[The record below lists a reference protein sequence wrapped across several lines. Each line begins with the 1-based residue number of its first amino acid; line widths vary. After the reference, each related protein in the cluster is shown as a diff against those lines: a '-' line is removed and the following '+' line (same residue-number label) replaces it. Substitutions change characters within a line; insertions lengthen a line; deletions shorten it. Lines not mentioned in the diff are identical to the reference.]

1 MWLTPGSRCERF
13 SKEKESQKVDLFCMP
28 GAKRLSEREMTAHAS
43 TFIIAGSETTATALL
58 STMYWIVSNPRV
70 HKKLQAEIRSAF
82 DTAGNITGESTNR
95 LPYLKAVI
103 EESLRMYPPVGLGGP
118 RYSPGSSVDGHYIPE
133 GVSFFLG
140 VSFVEEL

>member
-1 MWLTPGSRCERF
+1 
-13 SKEKESQKVDLFCMP
+13 MP
-28 GAKRLSEREMTAHAS
+28 GAEKLSEREMAAHAS

-70 HKKLQAEIRSAF
+70 HKKLQAEIRNAF

-118 RYSPGSSVDGHYIPE
+118 RYSPGSTVDGYYIPE